1 MGSLPSRE
9 KQLSAPQ
16 AAAGPMQPPAPG
28 QAAPSSFLALAVCD
42 FPSGGEAVPV
52 LRMGEQLRVL
62 SEDGEWWLV
71 ASVASGQECHIPSS
85 CVAKVWHRWL
95 YEGISRE
102 KAEELL
108 LRPCNH
114 SGSFLIRASQTRK
127 GCYSLSVRRAEHS
140 SWDSVKHYRIHR
152 LENGWLYISP
162 RLTFSSLHDLVDY
175 YSEFG
180 DGLCCLL
187 KEPCYLEGVRQAPA
201 LTLPPP
207 LVVKKPALN
216 WDKVDSSVLFSE
228 ATSLPEEDSPISL
241 GLREAISSYLLLTD
255 EAPLEN
261 SPAEKGKAGKSS

>member
-127 GCYSLSVRRAEHS
+127 GHRQPSRLSSCPIGVLKARAGSGSLGYAAMPGSPPQQHPCGWAVGL
-140 SWDSVKHYRIHR
+140 ICHR
-152 LENGWLYISP
+152 LHLAW
-162 RLTFSSLHDLVDY
+162 
-175 YSEFG
+175 
-180 DGLCCLL
+180 
-187 KEPCYLEGVRQAPA
+187 QQPA
-201 LTLPPP
+201 LRSGFLSTRCSPFHAEPSSSTAGP
-207 LVVKKPALN
+207 QKKKKKKKFPAA
-216 WDKVDSSVLFSE
+216 F
-228 ATSLPEEDSPISL
+228 
-241 GLREAISSYLLLTD
+241 G
-255 EAPLEN
+255 
-261 SPAEKGKAGKSS
+261 